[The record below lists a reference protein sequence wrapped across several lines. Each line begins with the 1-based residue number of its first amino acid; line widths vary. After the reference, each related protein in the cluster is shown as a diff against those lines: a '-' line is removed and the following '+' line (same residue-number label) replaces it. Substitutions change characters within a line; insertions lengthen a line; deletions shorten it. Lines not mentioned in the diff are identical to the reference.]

1 MKEDIFAKEE
11 KVEKSLLKKY
21 PFLKEMWQEREK
33 AFATAY
39 KKEASIEKKY
49 DKVAK
54 KSGLKSV
61 KFAYNECCFGI
72 DVNDVDMHGTDIK
85 ENRMLIHDLTLKKEP
100 LKKLEQERKEN

>member
-11 KVEKSLLKKY
+11 KAEKILLKKY

-33 AFATAY
+33 AFDEAHR
-39 KKEASIEKKY
+39 KEALIEKKY
-49 DKVAK
+49 SRIAK

-72 DVNDVDMHGTDIK
+72 DVNDVDMHGRNIK
-85 ENRMLIHDLTLKKEP
+85 EKQMLPSKDKVQK
-100 LKKLEQERKEN
+100 RN